1 LSARLARAFA
11 PGHITGLFRIHDSSK
26 EPLYSG
32 STGAGFSVLAGT
44 TTTVSLLESKS
55 LDMVVEY
62 NKKRIDAPVTTT
74 VVRTLAEQYDQT
86 FSAHIEHESSIPI
99 GVGFGA
105 SGAGALSTALALGRL
120 LDPKMTRSR
129 AAGFAHCAEVVNHTG
144 LGDVIGQFKGGVE
157 VRTHPGAPGIGRIV
171 SIPYDKELRV
181 VLAGG
186 EGLNAKRAA
195 LTDAAW
201 HDRINQAADKLVES
215 VETHRSL
222 SMLVACSRRFAEAA
236 GFATARVTSGLDM
249 LDSAGLGLSAQVMLG
264 DSIFCFCT
272 EETTGTAVS
281 ILSNL
286 WEPHEVMV
294 TSVAAKGG
302 QVIG

>member
-1 LSARLARAFA
+1 VRLARAFA
-11 PGHITGLFRIHDSSK
+11 PGHITGLFRIHDSTK
-26 EPLYSG
+26 EPLYTG

-44 TTTVSLLESKS
+44 LTTVSLLESKS
-55 LDMVVEY
+55 LDIVVEY
-62 NKKRIDAPVTTT
+62 NKKLIDAPVTTM
-74 VVRTLAEQYDQT
+74 VARTLAEKYDQI
-86 FSAHIEHESSIPI
+86 FRARIEHESSIPI

-120 LDPKMTRSR
+120 LDPKMSRSS

-171 SIPYDKELRV
+171 SIPYDDQIRV

-186 EGLNAKRAA
+186 QGLKAKKAA

-201 HDRINQAADKLVES
+201 HDKINRAADKLVES
-215 VETHRSL
+215 VAGHRSI
-222 SMLVACSRRFAEAA
+222 STFVDCSRRFAEAA
-236 GFATARVTSGLDM
+236 GLATDRVTSGLNM

-264 DSIFCFCT
+264 DSVFCFCT
-272 EETTGTAVS
+272 EEGTGSAVD
-281 ILSNL
+281 ILSKL
-286 WEPHEVMV
+286 WEPHEVIV
-294 TSVAAKGG
+294 TSISAKGG